1 VQFAVLYADV
11 GRPSI
16 PPKQLL
22 RALLLLLLLLL
33 LQSVLHHPVETAADG
48 ASRLQPTVQLVR
60 RAV

>member
-22 RALLLLLLLLL
+22 RALLLLL

>member
-22 RALLLLLLLLL
+22 RALLLLLL